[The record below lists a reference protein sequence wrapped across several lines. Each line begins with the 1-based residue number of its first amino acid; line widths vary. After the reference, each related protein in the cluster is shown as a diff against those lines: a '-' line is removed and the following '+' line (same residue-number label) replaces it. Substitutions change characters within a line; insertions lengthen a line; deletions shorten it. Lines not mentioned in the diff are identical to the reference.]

1 MLDVNSPLPV
11 KNSPDKK
18 TAPARKTAANPLRR
32 LLPRHN
38 EGYLAWVLVVVI
50 VTFSLLSDQFL
61 TLQNLLDLSESYAV
75 SGIFALGLFVVLVT
89 GGIDISFAAV
99 ASVVQ
104 YLIATLAMSYGL
116 SNPALSIALGV
127 AAGALLGMFNALLI
141 YGLRIVSIIVT
152 ISMQALLFG
161 MLMWL
166 TNGRSLYDLP
176 EWWTMPLQ
184 VLPFSAGG
192 QTYQIGLPLLVM
204 LAVALFTWL
213 LLNRTHLGR
222 QLFAMGGD
230 QESARRIGIRVGLLH
245 LFAYG
250 YLGAMAAL
258 GGLVQVYRVG
268 EVVPNALV
276 GGELDVLAAAVLGGA
291 SLNGGKGSVVGTLMG
306 VFLIGMLKNGL
317 NLIGVSNY
325 FMNVVIG
332 IVIVAAITVTHYK
345 KRKET
350 DVGFV

>member
-1 MLDVNSPLPV
+1 MLNL
-11 KNSPDKK
+11 N
-18 TAPARKTAANPLRR
+18 RLR
-32 LLPRHN
+32 PSTN
-38 EGYLAWVLVVVI
+38 EGYLAWVLVALI
-50 VTFSLLSDQFL
+50 VTFSLLSDRFL

-104 YLIATLAMSYGL
+104 YIIATLVIHYGL
-116 SNPALSIALGV
+116 ASPSGTILLAIAIGTLF
-127 AAGALLGMFNALLI
+127 GMINAVLI
-141 YGLRIVSIIVT
+141 YCLRIVSIIVT
-152 ISMQALLFG
+152 ISMQSLLFG
-161 MLMWL
+161 MLMWF
-166 TNGRSLYDLP
+166 TNGTSLYDLP
-176 EWWTMPLQ
+176 GWLVTPLQ
-184 VLPFSAGG
+184 VLPFNIGDRH
-192 QTYQIGLPLLVM
+192 YQIGLPLVVM
-204 LAVALFTWL
+204 LAVAALTWI
-213 LLNRTHLGR
+213 LLNKTHLGR
-222 QLFAMGGD
+222 QLFAVGGD
-230 QESARRIGIRVGLLH
+230 QESARRIGIRVGVLH

-250 YLGAMAAL
+250 YLGAMAAI

-306 VFLIGMLKNGL
+306 VFLIGILKNGL
-317 NLIGVSNY
+317 NLVGVSNY

-332 IVIVAAITVTHYK
+332 MTIVVAITVTHYK

-350 DVGFV
+350 DVGFA